1 MQINDTTTQV
11 LLDTC
16 AQVVPVSKKLK
27 ENLIDVKISEAEE
40 LLEPCYKLRVG
51 EDNRAEITF
60 VGWRDIKFEHIW
72 STTFCDNT
80 QQIHV
85 SFFVIREPLECSI
98 LGLNAVKQ
106 LVNNIWNNIDFI
118 SLLQKI

>member
-1 MQINDTTTQV
+1 MQINDTTTQMR
-11 LLDTC
+11 LDTC

-60 VGWRDIKFEHIW
+60 VG
-72 STTFCDNT
+72 
-80 QQIHV
+80 
-85 SFFVIREPLECSI
+85 
-98 LGLNAVKQ
+98 
-106 LVNNIWNNIDFI
+106 
-118 SLLQKI
+118 